1 MEIKEV
7 HLQIAKKQLQNLG
20 HHQLSQTSIT
30 IATSASSVSLA
41 TTTAVDYSIDQ
52 TTLATLSPL
61 SNDFGEPPSQ

>member
-20 HHQLSQTSIT
+20 HHQASQTSVT

-52 TTLATLSPL
+52 TTPARPQPL
-61 SNDFGEPPSQ
+61 STVFDIYS

>member
-7 HLQIAKKQLQNLG
+7 HLQIARKQLENFGNQ
-20 HHQLSQTSIT
+20 HMQTSVT

-52 TTLATLSPL
+52 TTPATLSPL
-61 SNDFGEPPSQ
+61 SNVFGEPPSQ